1 MKHIKTY
8 EDTTPLRG
16 LSKDREL
23 PMVTG
28 IAEILRMVKDVGNRR
43 EIAEAQIEE
52 FKREGIRFNYSE
64 FLKLCDL

>member
-8 EDTTPLRG
+8 GDATPLSG
-16 LSKDREL
+16 LSKAREL

>member
-8 EDTTPLRG
+8 NDATPLSG